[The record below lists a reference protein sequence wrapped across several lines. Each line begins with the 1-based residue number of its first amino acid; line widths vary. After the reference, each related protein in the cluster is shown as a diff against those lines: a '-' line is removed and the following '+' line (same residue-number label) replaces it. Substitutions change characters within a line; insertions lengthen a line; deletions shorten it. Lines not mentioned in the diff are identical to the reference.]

1 MNLLRAAILNSQP
14 TASSTKINCK
24 ISRTVWL
31 TKTWLENPDVG
42 GAASE
47 FLHAEF
53 FASVW
58 AAVESASNIEGDY

>member
-1 MNLLRAAILNSQP
+1 M
-14 TASSTKINCK
+14 
-24 ISRTVWL
+24 SRTVWL

-53 FASVW
+53 FTLAW
-58 AAVESASNIEGDY
+58 AAVESASKFEGDY